1 MSQYFQLDLTPKLP
15 ELEKHFKIIIS
26 RDVLHAVTSFA
37 GHCLFNSKI
46 ECDTNESVLESSCYT
61 LLDSDNE
68 ETYVRTI
75 RTPHSK
81 SKSKSQGSRINYK
94 LGLGRI
100 KINFNSGIIYL
111 DRQYNKK
118 VVGTSECAD
127 IFKIVTITS
136 NISIDH
142 INEFIECSIDFFE
155 KRNTEKNIRV
165 RLFEEMDGW
174 VLGSSL
180 KKRSIKSIYIPDKDL
195 EEIIMD
201 IKKFIELKDE
211 YRRLGI
217 PHRRN
222 LLFYGPPGTG
232 KTSLITAL
240 ASEFDYG
247 ISTLILGSNMTD
259 STLTQAISSVRKNN
273 IIVLEDIDSIIH
285 AAGQRLLENS
295 RLSFS
300 TLLNIL
306 DGHIR
311 KENTIVIMTTN
322 FKDKIN
328 GVLSRPGRIDYSL
341 EFKKMQ
347 KPQIK
352 KMIRNF
358 YNKIDESI
366 VTEISNLICSVKPI
380 PSAAS
385 MQKFLFSILIKNTDQ
400 SLITKEIIE
409 NNLYYLYEIINMERD
424 REQVDQ
430 GNSLMS

>member
-1 MSQYFQLDLTPKLP
+1 MSQYFQLDLKPNLQ
-15 ELEKHFKIIIS
+15 ELENNFKIIIS
-26 RDVLHAVTSFA
+26 GEVSHAVMCFV
-37 GHCLFNSKI
+37 GKCILDKKL
-46 ECDTNESVLESSCYT
+46 ECNTDECILEANCYN
-61 LLDSDNE
+61 LIDSDDE
-68 ETYVRTI
+68 DSHI
-75 RTPHSK
+75 RTRHQISRLNRVK
-81 SKSKSQGSRINYK
+81 RHNNISESRINYK
-94 LGLGRI
+94 LDVGRI
-100 KINFNSGIIYL
+100 TISFNSGIIYL

-118 VVGTSECAD
+118 IVGTSERAN
-127 IFKIVTITS
+127 ILKIMTLNS

-142 INEFIECSIDFFE
+142 INEFIECSIDFTE
-155 KRNTEKNIRV
+155 KKNTEKNIRV
-165 RLFEEMDGW
+165 RVFEDGDGW

-180 KKRSIKSIYIPDKDL
+180 KKRSLKSIYMPDIDL

-201 IKKFIELKDE
+201 IKKFIELKNE

-222 LLFYGPPGTG
+222 FLFFGPPGTG

-247 ISTLILGSNMTD
+247 ISTLILGSDMTD
-259 STLTQAISSVRKNN
+259 TTLTQAISWVRRNN
-273 IIVLEDIDSIIH
+273 IVVLEDVDSIIH

-295 RLSFS
+295 KLSFS

-322 FKDKIN
+322 FKDKIA
-328 GVLSRPGRIDYSL
+328 GVLSRPGRIDYSI

-347 KPQIK
+347 KPEIK
-352 KMIRNF
+352 KMVRNF

-409 NNLYYLYEIINMERD
+409 NNLDYL
-424 REQVDQ
+424 
-430 GNSLMS
+430 L